1 LKPCPNKDRAFL
13 FKEDI
18 MKINFEKIFF
28 YFMLVLV
35 SGSIGYAIK
44 PEPVKENSNSTQIRE
59 CVQAMHMMQNT
70 SKKNYYI
77 STAKTKKQAAIERMM
92 RN

>member
-1 LKPCPNKDRAFL
+1 
-13 FKEDI
+13 
-18 MKINFEKIFF
+18 MKLNFEKIFF
-28 YFMLVLV
+28 YFLLVIV

-59 CVQAMHMMQNT
+59 CVQAMHMMSNA
-70 SKKNYYI
+70 SKKNYYT
-77 STAKTKKQAAIERMM
+77 STAKSKKQVAIERMM